1 MPTSTT
7 WHVPDNPAETLR
19 FDRAAE
25 TWAAISLSLL
35 LFVIAGLIFFASH
48 YLWAGL
54 AVILIVFVVIESIL
68 RGAFVETVAWITL
81 LLAMLAGVILF
92 IHFWKWIILA
102 VLLVMGVSLMVQRL
116 KELTG

>member
-1 MPTSTT
+1 MP
-7 WHVPDNPAETLR
+7 P
-19 FDRAAE
+19 
-25 TWAAISLSLL
+25 
-35 LFVIAGLIFFASH
+35 H

-54 AVILIVFVVIESIL
+54 AVVLIVFVVIELIL

-81 LLAMLAGVILF
+81 LLAMIAGVILF